1 MKSGLV
7 KLLESIFSNNEVTNE
22 EITKVLGTS
31 NNITSTLFDFMNQ
44 ELPFINE
51 SIEKREVFQNT
62 WNYLYKNMKKDLENN
77 LSIPI
82 KNLKNLQYKIRKS
95 PRVKQYEKENQ
106 DILNGIEELINKN
119 KYALLE
125 YMVYEIRNLDKLSLI
140 LKKNKN
146 MVNLKDKENVP
157 FYYRMIQEY
166 IKAITS
172 IEYHEKDILYFYGVL
187 LLTKNKSLC
196 VLKDFKNS
204 CLQLINDEKKK
215 LDIKDSHYKERKKLL
230 KDLYQFV
237 LDKENDIAD
246 SFDLLEKNHI
256 PVSFSE
262 RVIGKMHQYTCPLLD
277 KKRIFI
283 DEYTITIDKKGTKE
297 IDDALTIKRLSN
309 GNYLLGCH
317 ITNVLGYL
325 PYHSEIVNNAIERGK
340 TIYIQGLDNPYSKNL
355 ISIFPLEFATYHAS
369 LVQNQKRLANSYFI
383 ELDRKANVV
392 DFYVLKTIIRNDAKC
407 SYSYINK
414 ILKTGCQNRKMM
426 ETLLLL
432 DELTY
437 KLEEN
442 LATSFRDKRSEAMVE
457 LTTKLVNSQI
467 ANFFYENRYP
477 LLYRVHELEKEKK
490 QNQGLVNQIKS
501 DTTTFHWYREI
512 ENSYCTRFDTK
523 GFHERLN
530 NIPYCHGTSPL
541 RRAEDIIVEH
551 CLDTCYFQS
560 PTDQDLCYLEEEVE
574 RKKDIINLAYDRIEM
589 FVAENSYL
597 IENGREKM
605 KNLKK

>member
-7 KLLESIFSNNEVTNE
+7 KLLESIFSNDEVTDE
-22 EITKVLGTS
+22 EIIKILGTS
-31 NNITSTLFDFMNQ
+31 DKITSTLFDFINQ
-44 ELPFINE
+44 ELPYINE

-77 LSIPI
+77 LAIPI
-82 KNLKNLQYKIRKS
+82 KNLKNLQYKIRRL
-95 PRVKQYEKENQ
+95 PRIKQYEKEKQ
-106 DILNGIEELINKN
+106 GILNQLEELIDKN
-119 KYALLE
+119 RYAFLE
-125 YMVYEIRNLDKLSLI
+125 YIVYEIRNLDKLSMV
-140 LKKNKN
+140 LKKNKD

-187 LLTKNKSLC
+187 LLTKNKYLYEP
-196 VLKDFKNS
+196 KDFKNA
-204 CLQLINDEKKK
+204 CLQLINEEKKK

-237 LDKENDIAD
+237 LGKENGIVDA
-246 SFDLLEKNHI
+246 FELLGKNHI
-256 PVSFSE
+256 PVCFCE
-262 RVIGKMHQYTCPLLD
+262 RVIGKMHQYTCPPLD
-277 KKRIFI
+277 NKRIFL

-340 TIYIQGLDNPYSKNL
+340 TIYIQDYNPYSKNL
-355 ISIFPLEFATYHAS
+355 ISIFPLEFVAYHAS
-369 LVQNQKRLANSYFI
+369 LVQNQKRLANSYFV
-383 ELDRKANVV
+383 ELDSNANVV
-392 DFYVLKTIIRNDAKC
+392 DFYILKTIIRNDAKC

-442 LATSFRDKRSEAMVE
+442 LATPFRDKRSEAMVE

-477 LLYRVHELEKEKK
+477 LLYRVHELEKEKR
-490 QNQGLVNQIKS
+490 QNQGLVKQIKS
-501 DTTTFHWYREI
+501 DTTTFHWYKEI
-512 ENSYCTRFDTK
+512 EKSYCTKFDTK
-523 GFHERLN
+523 GFHECLN
-530 NIPYCHGTSPL
+530 NIPYCHATSPL

-551 CLDTCYFQS
+551 CLDICYFQR
-560 PTDQDLCYLEEEVE
+560 PTNQDLCYLEEEVE

-589 FVAENSYL
+589 FSTENSFL
-597 IENGREKM
+597 QENRREKM